1 MSPSSQED
9 CSVRSVGVCDL
20 VKSGYRSDVEVVEA
34 EFRVRL
40 SEMGA
45 WCGPARVG
53 LVFSGRRERW
63 EGRVCGG
70 VGFCFSG
77 RLQSS

>member
-1 MSPSSQED
+1 
-9 CSVRSVGVCDL
+9 
-20 VKSGYRSDVEVVEA
+20 
-34 EFRVRL
+34 
-40 SEMGA
+40 MGA

-53 LVFSGRRERW
+53 LVFSGLARERW

-77 RLQSS
+77 RLQSF